1 MLTEAPR
8 ANPSPARRRGHGD
21 GDGGSGGSGGGDD
34 DESVGSTARTSE
46 VRDLLQRQARRGDGD
61 RSKPSLSQVR
71 IETFKGS
78 RAHYKEWKRAAGPG
92 TCHAGVS
99 QHGWW
104 GSCHPQPDGNQW
116 DEREPGG
123 LARILRLLEESFG
136 SRADERFEE
145 KQEAYLAFRRQ
156 PGMSIGAYI
165 GTLKRLRTEYLK
177 EDEHTVISDKSFAQR
192 LLTRAGLTRRERMD
206 IFFSSG
212 GKYATAPIERVIRF
226 RCSNIHQEEGRGS
239 SSSKG
244 NRLVEDRGHTS
255 KPRKQMYVKR
265 GDRKHTRSTRHQT
278 ALAGRDEP
286 NDEYDDE
293 EDPEDTDNEDLEQE
307 ALAAGGGGGSNDE
320 GEEFEDVPVED
331 EWDDEEWN
339 TVENLKD
346 AYAAGWRPK
355 QQSAEQRKGRGY
367 RGQSKGK
374 GKGSRPKETRQVDD
388 RKKNSRCSSCK
399 QKGHWHG
406 DPECPNVQSGKD
418 APREP
423 GTGGS
428 SANYNTSGEGDA
440 RGSGGDSVRSH
451 RVNWTFMEGWE
462 LLRGYASELG
472 GSAKAA
478 SNLESAAPIQSSVED
493 GAGSTGCRD
502 WWWGYSTPTQ
512 EEGAQGSASWT
523 EAANGQGQQEARA
536 EPDGDW
542 AESPWDVAD
551 PAAHDEGREEAPV

>member
-1 MLTEAPR
+1 M
-8 ANPSPARRRGHGD
+8 
-21 GDGGSGGSGGGDD
+21 
-34 DESVGSTARTSE
+34 
-46 VRDLLQRQARRGDGD
+46 
-61 RSKPSLSQVR
+61 
-71 IETFKGS
+71 
-78 RAHYKEWKRAAGPG
+78 
-92 TCHAGVS
+92 
-99 QHGWW
+99 
-104 GSCHPQPDGNQW
+104 
-116 DEREPGG
+116 
-123 LARILRLLEESFG
+123 
-136 SRADERFEE
+136 
-145 KQEAYLAFRRQ
+145 
-156 PGMSIGAYI
+156 
-165 GTLKRLRTEYLK
+165 
-177 EDEHTVISDKSFAQR
+177 HTVISDKSFAQR

-212 GKYATAPIERVIRF
+212 GKYATAPIERVMRF

-265 GDRKHTRSTRHQT
+265 GDRKHMRSTRHQT
-278 ALAGRDEP
+278 AHVAGRDEP

-320 GEEFEDVPVED
+320 GEEYEDVPVED

-346 AYAAGWRPK
+346 AYAAGWRAK
-355 QQSAEQRKGRGY
+355 QQSAEQRKGCGY

-440 RGSGGDSVRSH
+440 RGGGGDSVRSH

-462 LLRGYASELG
+462 LLRGYASE
-472 GSAKAA
+472 
-478 SNLESAAPIQSSVED
+478 
-493 GAGSTGCRD
+493 
-502 WWWGYSTPTQ
+502 Q
-512 EEGAQGSASWT
+512 EESDSEESSEGEDLEVAL
-523 EAANGQGQQEARA
+523 AAVPKQPPTSRRQCWKHWLQRLMMRILNADSRRRSTRQHVMNRSGKWPRTTRGKGRAR
-536 EPDGDW
+536 W
-542 AESPWDVAD
+542 RLS
-551 PAAHDEGREEAPV
+551 